1 MCVAP
6 LFAEVVTAPSL
17 KQGAVISISNGV
29 LSRKDAKTYIRK
41 YKNSPEPCSI
51 TLVVREVMPLKSIE
65 CYLDSAGLKAPMVE
79 DFGQV
84 PVMMYVGREQ
94 LGEILLNAAAP
105 ANGSGATYYLRNK
118 DRYKADF
125 LERGGGAGAVIKFLN
140 REGNMWLG
148 IINGC
153 FFSPQDKLS
162 YQFKDAPCTI
172 ELPKEGSTIDEL
184 AAAALKTPVPQEDDT
199 LEAAPVEDAAPE
211 PPPVA
216 PVDDVVAD
224 PPSPVTDAAGEPG
237 ATPAAPQAEEPFATT
252 PEVKS
257 FELNSD
263 TAQDIIRKRLNMI
276 VSKPV
281 DEALMQAFFAE
292 KVTRLTDGKVVDRK
306 DIIAATARMVETW
319 PRRGV
324 YLIGAG
330 HQGQRLEMLI
340 VFSFSDGK
348 GKEDARYGRITFDFD
363 AAGQA
368 CGMSEEY
375 DQKKHKLSPGFT
387 PIQYQGEK
395 TVVTVE

>member
-1 MCVAP
+1 MNIQSVLTLGVASMCVAP
-6 LFAEVVTAPSL
+6 LFAEVVAAPSL

-29 LSRKDAKTYIRK
+29 LSRKNAKTYIRK
-41 YKNSPEPCSI
+41 YKKSPEPCSL
-51 TLVVREVMPLKSIE
+51 TLVVREVMPLKRIE
-65 CYLDSAGLKAPMVE
+65 CYLDAAGLKAPLVE
-79 DFGQV
+79 GFGRV
-84 PVMMYVGREQ
+84 PVMMYVGKEQ
-94 LGEILLNAAAP
+94 LGEIVLNAASP
-105 ANGSGATYYLRNK
+105 ANGSGATYYLRDK
-118 DRYKADF
+118 DRYQVDF
-125 LERGGGAGAVIKFLN
+125 LERGGGSGAVIRFHE
-140 REGNMWLG
+140 REGNRWLG
-148 IINGC
+148 VINGC

-184 AAAALKTPVPQEDDT
+184 AAAALKTVALPEGDTPASAPVVDAVPEPPP
-199 LEAAPVEDAAPE
+199 AAPVEDVVPE
-211 PPPVA
+211 
-216 PVDDVVAD
+216 
-224 PPSPVTDAAGEPG
+224 PPSPVADAA
-237 ATPAAPQAEEPFATT
+237 TP
-252 PEVKS
+252 PEVTH
-257 FELNSD
+257 FELNCD

-330 HQGQRLEMLI
+330 YQGQRLEMLI

-363 AAGQA
+363 TAGQV

-375 DQKKHKLSPGFT
+375 DQKKHKLTPGFT